1 MNRKLKNTIKI
12 LSPLILITLITAI
25 ILIGHNKY
33 HNQTCEKI
41 NIQILNPNIKF
52 ITQKEAINYLHTHFK
67 EKIIGQKMQKIDF
80 PGIEKILLQ
89 NPYVKDAEAQYY
101 SDNTVLIKILQY
113 KPVLKIYTSGA
124 NFYIDQDGTI
134 FPEKPGYAYYTIIAN
149 GKIKIPKDFI
159 RQKININQLE
169 KKRYSSIYSLYT
181 VAKYINSDNF
191 WKKFFSQIYL
201 KDEKTIILIPRIGD
215 FVIILGDAMNL
226 QEKFRNLRA
235 FLDNMDKIGWDKY
248 SAINLSYKNQ
258 IVCTKK

>member
-1 MNRKLKNTIKI
+1 MNKKLKNTIKI
-12 LSPLILITLITAI
+12 LSPLILITLISTI
-25 ILIGHNKY
+25 ILIGHSKY
-33 HNQTCEKI
+33 RNQTCEKI
-41 NIQILNPNIKF
+41 YIQILNPNIKF
-52 ITQKEAINYLHTHFK
+52 ITQKQALDYLNKHFK
-67 EKIIGQKMQKIDF
+67 ERIIGQKMQKINF
-80 PGIEKILLQ
+80 PEIEKILLQ
-89 NPYVKDAEAQYY
+89 NPYIKDVKAQYY

-113 KPVLKIYTSGA
+113 KPVLKIYSSDE
-124 NFYIDQDGTI
+124 NFYIDEDGTI
-134 FPEKPGYAYYTIIAN
+134 FPEKQGYAYYTIIAN
-149 GKIKIPKDFI
+149 GKIQIPKNVI
-159 RQKININQLE
+159 HQKININQLE
-169 KKRYSSIYSLYT
+169 KKYYSSIYPLYT

-235 FLDNMDKIGWDKY
+235 FLANMDKIGWNKY